1 MRIRVATDIKGPMNM
16 KCIMLRT
23 GVAVA
28 ALLATPLAATAAD
41 MMSRPPVFSA
51 PVYANWTGFYLGVNG
66 GYGFGT
72 SVWNTPA
79 VSTSPTGAVAG
90 LTAGYNLQ
98 TGQWLWG
105 IEGDADWSG
114 IKGSVTCGVDTCETK
129 NSWLATLRG
138 RVGYAGWSGW
148 LPYITAGGAGGDIK
162 ATESFFGSA
171 TKTQIGWTAGAG
183 LEYSVWSSVSI
194 KAEYLY
200 VDLGSFD
207 CGISCGAT
215 PDTINF
221 HTHLVRAGVNYR
233 F

>member
-1 MRIRVATDIKGPMNM
+1 M
-16 KCIMLRT
+16 KSIMLRT
-23 GVAVA
+23 GIAA
-28 ALLATPLAATAAD
+28 ALLAAPLSALGAD

-51 PVYANWTGFYLGVNG
+51 PVYANWSGFYLGVNG

-72 SVWNTPA
+72 SVWNVPSL
-79 VSTSPTGAVAG
+79 STSPKGAVAG
-90 LTAGYNLQ
+90 LTAGYNIQ

-114 IKGSVTCGVDTCETK
+114 IKGSSACGVDTCETK

-162 ATESFFGSA
+162 ATKSFFGSA
-171 TKTQIGWTAGAG
+171 TKTQVGWAAGAG
-183 LEYSVWSSVSI
+183 IEYAVWSSVSV
-194 KAEYLY
+194 KAEYLF

-215 PDTINF
+215 PDSVSF